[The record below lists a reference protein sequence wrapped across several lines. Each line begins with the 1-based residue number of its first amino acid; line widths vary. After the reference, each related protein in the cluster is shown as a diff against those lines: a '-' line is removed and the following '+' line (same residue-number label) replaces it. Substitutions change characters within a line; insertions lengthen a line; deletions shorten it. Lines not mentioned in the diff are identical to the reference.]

1 MVSRV
6 FKIKGYQGLSRVD
19 TSVLPGWPDGRGILT
34 SEEPP
39 PEAGHFF
46 FCFHLP
52 ASILHLRRPRSL
64 PVKSLHPVLKLHAPL
79 NLIMITPKAGP
90 FFFLLPSLFSL
101 LSSLFSP
108 NEFRAVASIFH
119 LPSPIFLPPSEKQS
133 ARWVS
138 FPSTQPTPA
147 GRHPDR
153 REGSH
158 SLFKPRGPSRM
169 LPAPVSGPGSIYGPP
184 RPEPCLPI
192 AWPRSIRHLNLFW
205 ICHNSYFLLDYFLLL
220 FYPNPII
227 KMNTWRRRWK

>member
-119 LPSPIFLPPSEKQS
+119 LPSPIFPSPSEKQ
-133 ARWVS
+133 RYRRPVGFR
-138 FPSTQPTPA
+138 FPLPNLHLLVVILTERKDLIVCLSHEVLR
-147 GRHPDR
+147 GCFRLRSLDPDR
-153 REGSH
+153 FMDHPGRNLACQSPG
-158 SLFKPRGPSRM
+158 RGR
-169 LPAPVSGPGSIYGPP
+169 SG
-184 RPEPCLPI
+184 
-192 AWPRSIRHLNLFW
+192 
-205 ICHNSYFLLDYFLLL
+205 
-220 FYPNPII
+220 
-227 KMNTWRRRWK
+227 T